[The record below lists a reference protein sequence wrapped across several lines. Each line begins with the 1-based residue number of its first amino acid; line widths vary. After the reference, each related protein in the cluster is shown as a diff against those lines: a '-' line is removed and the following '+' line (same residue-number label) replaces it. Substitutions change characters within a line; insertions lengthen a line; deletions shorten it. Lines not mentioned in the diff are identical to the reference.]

1 MARKT
6 KAEQLT
12 LDQISNIRATQ
23 AKRAAQLLRRLG
35 EYAGGELD
43 KDMNPKVVM
52 DSNQVKA
59 ALGLIGHILPSQ
71 QSTTFQDVTE
81 PEKTREDIEGNVQ
94 NELMK
99 ALKLIPKEERQAL
112 IDSVD
117 QVKQ

>member
-6 KAEQLT
+6 KEERLT
-12 LDQISNIRATQ
+12 LDQIGNIRATQ
-23 AKRAAQLLRRLG
+23 ARRAGQLLRRLG
-35 EYAGGELD
+35 TYANGDLD
-43 KDMNPKVVM
+43 KDGNPIAVM

-59 ALGLIGHILPSQ
+59 ALGLIGHILPAQ

-94 NELMK
+94 QELMK
-99 ALKLIPKEERQAL
+99 ALKMIPKEQRQAL